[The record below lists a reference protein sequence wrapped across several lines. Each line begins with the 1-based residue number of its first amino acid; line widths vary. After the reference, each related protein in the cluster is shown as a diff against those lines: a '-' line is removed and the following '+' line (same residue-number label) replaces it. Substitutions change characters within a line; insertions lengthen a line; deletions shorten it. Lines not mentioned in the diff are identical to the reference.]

1 MNSLDRGRTVWYDF
15 DMKALDKSELKALL
29 AVAGKHSWKD
39 ELLFRMLFNHAMRIT
54 EAVGGWLE
62 QKDGTKVW
70 HEGLTAKNV
79 VGGNYLVAPRLK
91 GSRPV
96 EHPILPDEKEAL
108 LRLCAEIPE
117 GRLFPM
123 CRKTAWTK
131 IKRYGAE
138 AGIPAPR
145 IFNHALKH
153 TMGRLGYLGGMSV
166 QEEQEYM
173 GHVNG
178 NNTLIYSRATA
189 EESARAFAAAVGAG
203 GGA

>member
-15 DMKALDKSELKALL
+15 DMKALDKSELKSLL
-29 AVAGKHSWKD
+29 EVAAKHSWRD
-39 ELLFRMLFNHAMRIT
+39 ALLLRLLFNHAMRVT
-54 EAVGGWLE
+54 EVVGGWLE

-70 HEGLTAKNV
+70 HEGLTAKNI

-96 EHPILPDEKEAL
+96 EHPLLPDEKEAL
-108 LRLCAEIPE
+108 LRLCAAVPE

-123 CRKTAWTK
+123 SRKTVWVH
-131 IKRYGAE
+131 IKQYGVE

-145 IFNHALKH
+145 VFPHCLKH
-153 TMGRLGYLGGMSV
+153 TCGRLGYLGGMTV

-189 EESARAFAAAVGAG
+189 EESAKAFAAAVG
-203 GGA
+203 GA

>member
-1 MNSLDRGRTVWYDF
+1 
-15 DMKALDKSELKALL
+15 MKALDKFELKSLL
-29 AVAGKHSWKD
+29 EVAAKHSWRD
-39 ELLFRMLFNHAMRIT
+39 ALLLRLLFNHAMRVT
-54 EAVGGWLE
+54 EVVGGWLE

-70 HEGLTAKNV
+70 HEGLTAKNI

-96 EHPILPDEKEAL
+96 EHPLLPDEKEAL
-108 LRLCAEIPE
+108 LRLCAEVPE

-123 CRKTAWTK
+123 SRKTVWVH
-131 IKRYGAE
+131 IKQYGVE

-145 IFNHALKH
+145 VFPHCLKH
-153 TMGRLGYLGGMSV
+153 TCGRLGYLGGMTV

-178 NNTLIYSRATA
+178 NNTLVYSRATA
-189 EESARAFAAAVGAG
+189 EESAKAFAAAVG
-203 GGA
+203 GA